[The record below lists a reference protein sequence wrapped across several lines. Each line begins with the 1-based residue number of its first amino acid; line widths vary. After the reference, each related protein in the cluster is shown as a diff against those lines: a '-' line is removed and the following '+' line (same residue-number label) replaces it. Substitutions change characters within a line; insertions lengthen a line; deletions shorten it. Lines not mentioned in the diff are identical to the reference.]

1 MSGGYIGLI
10 WMDTDGEL
18 MKPVLWS
25 QLRALSL
32 SLSLSLSTLLFHQT
46 ILQCKRKVASF
57 FFFVPTDLCCL
68 ILQRLICF
76 DLQCSL

>member
-18 MKPVLWS
+18 MKPVLWI

-32 SLSLSLSTLLFHQT
+32 SLSLSLSLFLSLVNNNNNQ
-46 ILQCKRKVASF
+46 KRVI
-57 FFFVPTDLCCL
+57 CL
-68 ILQRLICF
+68 SSHLI
-76 DLQCSL
+76 

>member
-18 MKPVLWS
+18 MKPVLWI

-32 SLSLSLSTLLFHQT
+32 SLSFSLSLSTLLFHQT
-46 ILQCKRKVASF
+46 ILKCKRKVASF
-57 FFFVPTDLCCL
+57 VF
-68 ILQRLICF
+68 
-76 DLQCSL
+76 CSN

>member
-18 MKPVLWS
+18 MKPVLWI

-32 SLSLSLSTLLFHQT
+32 SLSLSLS
-46 ILQCKRKVASF
+46 F
-57 FFFVPTDLCCL
+57 FL
-68 ILQRLICF
+68 
-76 DLQCSL
+76 SLSLNIIVSPDDS

>member
-18 MKPVLWS
+18 MKPVLWI

-32 SLSLSLSTLLFHQT
+32 SLSFFLSLSLSQHYCFTRRFLNAKGKLL
-46 ILQCKRKVASF
+46 LL
-57 FFFVPTDLCCL
+57 FFVPTDCAA
-68 ILQRLICF
+68 
-76 DLQCSL
+76 